1 MPSSL
6 LRWSVIA
13 VGMLGLSGCG
23 PPPNLER
30 LRQEVLSVDPEFSSS
45 LEKHDE
51 LANRVGLLER
61 NLALKRSQVERQI
74 AQLRKEL
81 DDASA
86 KARQDVQRTK
96 LILQPEVQ
104 RVELIFAMAVEER
117 KAKQGQRASVGR
129 SVSQLRKSLKEGP
142 NTPQWTPKERARLEG
157 ELSDLLAETKRLDQE
172 LTALNEHVRLLK
184 IKRLL
189 LKL

>member
-1 MPSSL
+1 MC
-6 LRWSVIA
+6 A
-13 VGMLGLSGCG
+13 LGLSGCG

-30 LRQEVLSVDPEFSSS
+30 LRQEVLSGDPEFSSS

-51 LANRVGLLER
+51 LANKIGLLER
-61 NLALKRSQVERQI
+61 NLALKRSQVEKQI

-81 DDASA
+81 DDATA
-86 KARQDVQRTK
+86 KARQEIQRTK
-96 LILQPEVQ
+96 ILIQPDAQ
-104 RVELIFAMAVEER
+104 RVELAFSMAVEER
-117 KAKQGQRASVGR
+117 KAKQGQRASISR

-142 NTPQWTPKERARLEG
+142 NAPQWTAPERARMTG
-157 ELSDLLAETKRLDQE
+157 ELNELLAETRRLDQE
-172 LTALNEHVRLLK
+172 LAALNEHLRLLK